1 MWNEYA
7 REKIEEAERER
18 RPRPRLPI
26 RDTGH
31 VHAVTPRAIARASAR
46 AIGRRLRVLGESIE
60 RWSGVREETS
70 PG

>member
-31 VHAVTPRAIARASAR
+31 VHAVTPRAIARA
-46 AIGRRLRVLGESIE
+46 IGRRLRVLGESIE